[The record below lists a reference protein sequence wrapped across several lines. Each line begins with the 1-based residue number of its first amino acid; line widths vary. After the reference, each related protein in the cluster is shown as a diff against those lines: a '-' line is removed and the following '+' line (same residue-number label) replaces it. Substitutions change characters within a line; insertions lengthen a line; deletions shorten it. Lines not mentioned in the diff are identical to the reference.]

1 VAANDSRNLG
11 LAAVALVAFAAMLA
25 WLLISPSSDAA
36 MHEEP
41 AASAD
46 DPEPSAAAAP
56 ARATSAEKP
65 TPAAAAQLGPSAEP
79 ALDVDLFAGPMPD
92 FMTEAH
98 TRVLDKKWLNVEMQK
113 KLYHYGQEHKDDAR
127 PQLLLGWDSMNREW
141 YGIAVR
147 MYRIAYRADKRAKH
161 DPSMLRDLLFVAS
174 RYDKT
179 EFREATE
186 IIKEAYGE
194 EALPR
199 IDEEISALRV
209 RGELTGSERLE
220 RLRKALTGRE

>member
-1 VAANDSRNLG
+1 
-11 LAAVALVAFAAMLA
+11 LAVVALVAFAAMLV
-25 WLLISPSSDAA
+25 WLLISPSTDAA
-36 MHEEP
+36 TR
-41 AASAD
+41 D
-46 DPEPSAAAAP
+46 DPASTDSTPQPSAAIAP
-56 ARATSAEKP
+56 ARAATAGAPAPAPPPAQAEP
-65 TPAAAAQLGPSAEP
+65 TAAP

-98 TRVLDKKWLNVEMQK
+98 TRTLDKKWLDVTMQK
-113 KLYHYGQEHKDDAR
+113 KLYEFGQEHKDDAR

-186 IIKEAYGE
+186 IIREAYGE

-209 RGELTGSERLE
+209 RGELARSERLE
-220 RLRKALTGRE
+220 RLRKAITER

>member
-1 VAANDSRNLG
+1 MAANDSRNLG